1 VAEPS
6 RPRRRGPAD
15 RSGLEPPDSDPP
27 TGSQPT
33 VEVDAVTEAL
43 IAADRPSITRL
54 FGTGAFF
61 RLWLS
66 QVVSS
71 LGDWLGFVAITAIA
85 ARLGGSSPGAA
96 VSVVLAARLV
106 PGFFLGPAA
115 GVLVDRLDRKK
126 VMVTCDVGRGLVLA
140 TLPFVDTL
148 PGLVAASLVLEVFTL
163 LWSPAKEASVP
174 NMVPAESLATAN
186 SLSLVAAYGTFP
198 IGSALFAGLA
208 TLAGPLANVEFLEP
222 LRINRE
228 SLAIYVDVL
237 TFFTSALMISTLSLP
252 RRERPEGR
260 RRIDARSTFRE
271 LAEGARFI
279 RGSRAVRSVI
289 LGIGTGLI
297 GGGMVVPL
305 GPIMSQQVLGA
316 GEAGFGLLLT
326 ALGLGVAGGMLAV
339 AVVQRRLPHERVF
352 VAAVLGFGVFQLA
365 AASMSTITPALGLVA
380 VMGVCAGAVYI
391 LGFTVLQTHVADELR
406 GRIFAVLY
414 TLVRFCLLL
423 AFTLA
428 PILATLLDDLSE
440 RLVDREISLG
450 GVSLFVP
457 GVRLTL
463 FLGGAIILAA
473 GLLARV
479 SLRGRTRPP
488 AQPAAQP

>member
-1 VAEPS
+1 MAEPS
-6 RPRRRGPAD
+6 RPRPAGAGGD
-15 RSGLEPPDSDPP
+15 GAAGGGRLNTADGLS
-27 TGSQPT
+27 
-33 VEVDAVTEAL
+33 L
-43 IAADRPSITRL
+43 IRL
-54 FGTGAFF
+54 FGSRAFF

-85 ARLGGSSPGAA
+85 ARIGGSSPGAA
-96 VSVVLAARLV
+96 VSVVLAARLI

-115 GVLVDRLDRKK
+115 GVLVDRMDRKK
-126 VMVTCDVGRGLVLA
+126 VMVACDIGRGLVLA

-148 PGLVAASLVLEVFTL
+148 PGLVVASLLLEVLTL

-174 NMVPAESLATAN
+174 NLVPSESLATAN

-208 TLAGPLANVEFLEP
+208 ALAGPLAGVAALDP
-222 LRINRE
+222 LRITRE

-237 TFFTSALMISTLSLP
+237 TFFTSALMISRLTLP
-252 RRERPEGR
+252 QRERQR
-260 RRIDARSTFRE
+260 RDGGGIDFRSTFRE

-279 RGSRAVRSVI
+279 RGSRLVRSVI
-289 LGIGTGLI
+289 LGIGTGLV

-305 GPIMSQQVLGA
+305 GPIMSEQVLGA
-316 GEAGFGLLLT
+316 GDAGFGLLLT
-326 ALGLGVAGGMLAV
+326 ALGLGVGGGMLAV
-339 AVVQRRLPHERVF
+339 AVVQRRLSHQRVF
-352 VAAVLGFGVFQLA
+352 VAAVLGAGVCQLA
-365 AASMSTITPALGLVA
+365 AASMSTIQPALFFVA

-391 LGFTVLQTHVADELR
+391 LGFTILQTAVADELR

-428 PILATLLDDLSE
+428 PVLSTLLDSVS
-440 RLVDREISLG
+440 RRVTDRKVTFL
-450 GVSLFVP
+450 GVSMFIP

-463 FLGGAIILAA
+463 LLGGTIIVAA
-473 GLLARV
+473 GLMAGAALRTGRRARPV
-479 SLRGRTRPP
+479 T
-488 AQPAAQP
+488 AT